1 MVDNEPQSGTILI
14 VEDHQD
20 TRETLRDYLEEFGYR
35 VDIAV
40 DGADGLRK
48 VQDRNIDLII
58 TDLNMPYVSGLE
70 LLAAIKTHKL
80 TSDVL
85 VLSATGLVSKAVE
98 AMRLGAVN
106 YLVKPVDLDQLTSEV
121 RAVMRARRH
130 RELEQSASQT
140 TVMLDTPPSE
150 PTRPQ
155 VALDHETGQPQPR
168 SQPQSQSQSQSQ
180 PQSQP
185 QPQPQ
190 PQSQSQPQP
199 QHEPADAGGEPE
211 APTMIGR
218 YQVLSELGAGGMG
231 IVYKCFDPALRRT
244 VAVKVVTTGTIRRVH
259 RDLLFQRFAR
269 EAQAAGM
276 LNHPNIVTV
285 YDFHEDPRTNS
296 VYLAM
301 EYVSGRSLGAI
312 IAEAGKLPWPRAT
325 LLAFQIMDALEYA
338 HRSHIVHRD
347 VKPENILVT
356 EGDVAKILDFG
367 IAKLADSELT
377 RPGTF
382 VGSPRYLAP
391 ESFRGGGIDYRAD
404 QFSLGTVFFE
414 MLTGVPAFKF
424 EDFYAGVHRILSEV
438 PPPLASHGVVGPPL
452 LQEILTR
459 LHQKDPDRRYI
470 DEMQLLAD
478 LIELGSLAG
487 LNLQVGVARSSPTVS
502 KS

>member
-1 MVDNEPQSGTILI
+1 VVDDEAASGTILI

-20 TRETLRDYLEEFGYR
+20 TRETLRDYLEEFGHI
-35 VDIAV
+35 VDVAV

-48 VQDRNIDLII
+48 VQARDIDLVI
-58 TDLNMPYVSGLE
+58 TDLNMPHVSGLE
-70 LLAAIKTHKL
+70 LLAAIKSHKL
-80 TSDVL
+80 SPDVL
-85 VLSATGLVSKAVE
+85 VLSATGLISKAVE

-130 RELEQSASQT
+130 RDLQKSASNT
-140 TVMLDTPPSE
+140 TVMLDNPPGE

-155 VALDHETGQPQPR
+155 LVLDHETGQPLPLS
-168 SQPQSQSQSQSQ
+168 SQGAGDPGIGPGSGAGIGIGADSGG
-180 PQSQP
+180 
-185 QPQPQ
+185 
-190 PQSQSQPQP
+190 
-199 QHEPADAGGEPE
+199 DAGADSET
-211 APTMIGR
+211 PTMIGR
-218 YQVLSELGAGGMG
+218 YQVLGELGSGGMG
-231 IVYKCFDPALRRT
+231 TVYKCFDPALRRT
-244 VAVKVVTTGTIRRVH
+244 VAVKVVTTGAIRRVH
-259 RDLLFQRFAR
+259 RELLLQRFSR

-285 YDFHEDPRTNS
+285 YDYHEDPRSRS

-301 EYVSGRSLGAI
+301 EYVSGRSLGAV

-347 VKPENILVT
+347 VKPENVLVT
-356 EGDVAKILDFG
+356 DGDVAKILDFG

-438 PPPLASHGVVGPPL
+438 PPPLASHGVVGPPQ
-452 LQEILTR
+452 LQEIVSR
-459 LHQKDPDRRYI
+459 LHQKDPDRRYL
-470 DEMQLLAD
+470 DEMVLLAE
-478 LIELGSLAG
+478 LSELGALAG
-487 LNLQVGVARSSPTVS
+487 LNLQVGVARTSPTGNGR
-502 KS
+502 

>member
-1 MVDNEPQSGTILI
+1 MVEDQPESGTILI

-20 TRETLRDYLEEFGYR
+20 TRETLRDYLEEFGYV
-35 VDIAV
+35 VDVAV

-48 VQDRNIDLII
+48 VQDREIDLII

-80 TSDVL
+80 NPDVL

-130 RELEQSASQT
+130 RDLQKSASQT
-140 TVMLDTPPSE
+140 TVMLDNPPGE

-155 VALDHETGQPQPR
+155 LVLDHETGLPLPPAPPPAAP
-168 SQPQSQSQSQSQ
+168 SQGEST
-180 PQSQP
+180 
-185 QPQPQ
+185 
-190 PQSQSQPQP
+190 
-199 QHEPADAGGEPE
+199 EDAGSESE
-211 APTMIGR
+211 TPTMIGR
-218 YQVLSELGAGGMG
+218 YQVLGELGAGGMG
-231 IVYKCFDPALRRT
+231 TVYKCFDPALRRT
-244 VAVKVVTTGTIRRVH
+244 VAVKVVTTGAIRRVH
-259 RDLLFQRFAR
+259 RELLLQRFSR

-285 YDFHEDPRTNS
+285 YDFHDDPRTRS

-301 EYVSGRSLGAI
+301 EYVSGRSLGAVV
-312 IAEAGKLPWPRAT
+312 AEAGKLPWPRAT

-347 VKPENILVT
+347 VKPENILIT
-356 EGDVAKILDFG
+356 DGDVAKILDFG

-452 LQEILTR
+452 LQEIVSR
-459 LHQKDPDRRYI
+459 LHQKDPDRRYV
-470 DEMQLLAD
+470 DEMKLLAD
-478 LIELGSLAG
+478 LSELGALAG
-487 LNLQVGVARSSPTVS
+487 LNLQVGVARTSPVAS
-502 KS
+502 KR

>member
-1 MVDNEPQSGTILI
+1 MVDEEPESGTILI

-20 TRETLRDYLEEFGYR
+20 TRETLRDYLEEFGYV
-35 VDIAV
+35 VDTAV

-48 VQDRNIDLII
+48 VQGRKIDLVI
-58 TDLNMPYVSGLE
+58 TDLNMPHVSGLE
-70 LLAAIKTHKL
+70 LLAAIKSHKL
-80 TSDVL
+80 TPDVL
-85 VLSATGLVSKAVE
+85 VLSATGLISKAVE

-130 RELEQSASQT
+130 RELQKSASQT
-140 TVMLDTPPSE
+140 TVMLDPGGE

-155 VALDHETGQPQPR
+155 IAYDLETGQPLPL
-168 SQPQSQSQSQSQ
+168 SESAL
-180 PQSQP
+180 
-185 QPQPQ
+185 
-190 PQSQSQPQP
+190 
-199 QHEPADAGGEPE
+199 EGETPS
-211 APTMIGR
+211 TIGR

-231 IVYKCFDPALRRT
+231 TVYKCFDPALRRT
-244 VAVKVVTTGTIRRVH
+244 VAVKVVSAGTIRRIH
-259 RDLLFQRFAR
+259 RDLLLQRFSR

-285 YDFHEDPRTNS
+285 YDYHEDPRTRS

-301 EYVSGRSLGAI
+301 EYVAGQSLGAI
-312 IAEAGKLPWPRAT
+312 ITAAGKLPWPRAT

-356 EGDVAKILDFG
+356 DGDVAKILDFG

-404 QFSLGTVFFE
+404 QFSLGTVLFE
-414 MLTGVPAFKF
+414 MLTGAPAFKF

-438 PPPLASHGVVGPPL
+438 PPPLASHGVVGPPK
-452 LQEILTR
+452 LQEIVSR
-459 LHQKDPDRRYI
+459 LHQKDPDRRYV
-470 DEMQLLAD
+470 DELELLAD
-478 LIELGSLAG
+478 LAELGSLGG
-487 LNLQVGVARSSPTVS
+487 LKLQVSIARPGAQDPRR
-502 KS
+502 